1 MFAAPRL
8 SVFSSASR
16 SVQVVSVPLVV
27 EVCAVQFVVVP
38 ASSAFVVT
46 TRFGRAWLVR
56 MKLALNVP

>member
-1 MFAAPRL
+1 
-8 SVFSSASR
+8 
-16 SVQVVSVPLVV
+16 VQVVSVPLVV